1 MAATALQQ
9 TSSSYGSL
17 LRQNQ
22 NYAALWLGQLVSVF
36 GDRLHQIALLALVG
50 TLTSNNLGNIALVF
64 VTLGAPSLLFGLFAG
79 ALVDRWDRRRVML
92 VADLVRV
99 PIVACIPLL
108 AQVDVLWVYAIAFL
122 LTTVGLFFKPAKD
135 ATIPNIVPKDALT
148 KANSLS
154 SATDALMDVLGYP
167 LAGAL
172 VAGLWGSLGGGFGI
186 ELAFYIDAATYGFS
200 ALMICGM
207 CVRRT
212 TTADQTATAFRG
224 LGWAAVGGLRFVRS
238 NAVLLANTALTAIGV
253 LLFWGSYTLSYGYAT
268 EVIGAGAFGYSVLEA
283 ALGVGA
289 TAGGLCVGW
298 WGGRLPKGPTM
309 LVGLII
315 MGATDASLA
324 LHSHLWLAT
333 LTIALGGAG
342 NMLFVIP
349 SMTLV
354 QQATPDEFRGRV
366 LGLRTVLFCFAGL
379 ASNALVG
386 VAAERFGVQTTWAT
400 TGTLLVLLGF
410 FSFLLPSVRN
420 ADSR

>member
-17 LRQNQ
+17 LRQNH
-22 NYAALWLGQLVSVF
+22 NYAVLWLGQLVSVF

-50 TLTSNNLGNIALVF
+50 ALTSNNLGNIALVF
-64 VTLGAPSLLFGLFAG
+64 VALGAPSLLFGLFAG

-99 PIVACIPLL
+99 PMVASIPLL
-108 AQVDVLWVYAIAFL
+108 ARVDVLWVYAIAFL

-135 ATIPNIVPKDALT
+135 ATIPNIVPKDALAR
-148 KANSLS
+148 ANSLS
-154 SATDALMDVLGYP
+154 SATDASMDVLGYP

-172 VAGLWGSLGGGFGI
+172 VAGLWGSLGGGLGI
-186 ELAFYIDAATYGFS
+186 ALAFYVDAATYGFS

-207 CVRRT
+207 SVTRILP
-212 TTADQTATAFRG
+212 DQTGTALKG
-224 LGWAAVGGLRFVRS
+224 LGWAVVGGLRFVRS
-238 NAVLLANTALTAIGV
+238 NAMLLANTAVTAAAV

-268 EVIGAGAFGYSVLEA
+268 EVIDAGAFGYSVLEA
-283 ALGVGA
+283 AFGVGA
-289 TAGGLCVGW
+289 TAGGLCVGR
-298 WGGRLPKGPTM
+298 WGWPLPKGPTM
-309 LVGLII
+309 LVGLIV
-315 MGATDASLA
+315 MGATDASLS

-333 LTIALGGAG
+333 ATIALGGAG

-354 QQATPDEFRGRV
+354 QKATPDELRGRV
-366 LGLRTVLFCFAGL
+366 FGLRNVLFCFAGL
-379 ASNALVG
+379 ASNALAG
-386 VAAERFGVQTTWAT
+386 AAAERFGVQSTWAA

-410 FSFLLPSVRN
+410 LSFLLPSMRN
-420 ADSR
+420 ADSM